1 MSRWLAITAALGLT
15 NAAMAFVLFK
25 NEDGKPLRWRLDE
38 LDPRVDPNVVN
49 PDTRA
54 IRYYLARDAWSE
66 QNAEA
71 ELNAV
76 RTAIGQWQS
85 VPGTVL
91 KFEEAGLVTAGVDV
105 GRDNTNVVYWVKE
118 AAANG
123 AVWVNNER
131 TEISGA
137 LAVTFPMYF
146 DDMIFE
152 ADMVFNGV
160 DYRWFTDYNNSF
172 SADKFVEAAALH
184 EFGHFIGLQHSPLG
198 AATMFWRITAGVSL
212 PVGWSCL
219 LRDEVAAAQT
229 LYGKPDVLA
238 KLGSI
243 VGKVT
248 MGSGLVFG
256 AVVLAEDTHGNI
268 IQSTV
273 SERNGRYELTALPP
287 ASYRLRVAPLNS
299 PDAQP
304 RPLVRDINISIE
316 HEGAETNFRPTGY
329 KQAAVGVGKTATL
342 DFAVKKGAA
351 PFYVSAVRPPTT
363 KQNVFK
369 LVSDPF
375 ALERTGKKQTIGIY
389 SPTLPMSGATLRL
402 TGDGVTHGETTFNPD
417 AFDGFR
423 LISVE
428 VTVAKNAAPGVRSLT
443 VQKGNDLA
451 YINGFVEI
459 ISGEQDH
466 NFDRL
471 DDRWQREQF
480 AVFSSAEAHADADP
494 DADGYTNREEF
505 LTGKNPMDTG
515 SFPLLE
521 IGSISVDEQG
531 TTIQWGSVPGKRY
544 QVWSKPNAALAK
556 WREVGEPVTAQ
567 RSFTFFIDP
576 AEREEFQFY
585 RVQALP

>member
-1 MSRWLAITAALGLT
+1 MSRWLAVTAALGLT

-25 NEDGKPLRWRLDE
+25 NEDGKPRRWRLDE
-38 LDPRVDPNVVN
+38 LDPLVHSNVVN
-49 PDTRA
+49 RDTRA

-76 RTAIGQWQS
+76 RSAFGQWQS
-85 VPGTVL
+85 IPSTVL
-91 KFEEAGLVTAGVDV
+91 KFEEGGLVTASMDV
-105 GRDNTNVVYWVKE
+105 GEDHTNVVYWVKK
-118 AAANG
+118 AAENG

-131 TEISGA
+131 TEISGVGA
-137 LAVTFPMYF
+137 ATFLNYF
-146 DDMIFE
+146 DNFTIFE

-160 DYRWFTDYNNSF
+160 EHRWFTDYNNSF
-172 SADKFVEAAALH
+172 SADKFVEAVALH

-198 AATMFWRITAGVSL
+198 AATMFWRTGPGVGLS
-212 PVGWSCL
+212 VGL

-229 LYGKPDVLA
+229 LYGKPDALT

-248 MGSGLVFG
+248 MGRGLVFG
-256 AVVLAEDTHGNI
+256 AMVLAEDTHGNI

-287 ASYRLRVAPLNS
+287 ASYRLRVVPLNS
-299 PDAQP
+299 PDAKP
-304 RPLVRDINISIE
+304 KPLVRDINISIE
-316 HEGAETNFRPTGY
+316 HEGAETKFRPTGY
-329 KQAAVGVGKTATL
+329 KQVVASPGKSATL
-342 DFAVKKGAA
+342 DFAVNKGSA
-351 PFYVSAVRPPTT
+351 PFYISAVRPPTT
-363 KQNVFK
+363 KENLLELAFE
-369 LVSDPF
+369 PF

-389 SPTLPMSGATLRL
+389 SPTLPTSGATVRL
-402 TGDGVTHGETTFNPD
+402 TGDGVVYGKTTYDPN
-417 AFDGFR
+417 AFDGFN

-428 VTVAKNAAPGVRSLT
+428 VTVSKNAAPGVRSLT
-443 VQKGNDLA
+443 VQKGNDVAHL
-451 YINGFVEI
+451 NGFVEI
-459 ISGEQDH
+459 LSGEEDH
-466 NFDRL
+466 NFDGL

-480 AVFSSAEAHADADP
+480 AVFSSAEAHADADA

-505 LTGKNPMDTG
+505 LTGKNPTDAD

-521 IGSISVDEQG
+521 IGSITVDEQG

-544 QVWSKPNAALAK
+544 QVWSKPDVALAK
-556 WREVGEPVTAQ
+556 WRKTGEPVTAR

-576 AEREEFQFY
+576 SEREAFQFY

>member
-38 LDPRVDPNVVN
+38 LDPRVHPNVVN
-49 PDTRA
+49 RDTRA

-71 ELNAV
+71 ELNAI

-91 KFEEAGLVTAGVDV
+91 KFEEAGLVLPGVDIN
-105 GRDNTNVVYWVKE
+105 GADNTNVVYWVKQ
-118 AAANG
+118 AAPNG
-123 AVWVNNER
+123 AVWVNDER

-137 LAVTFPMYF
+137 LAVTFPMYSH
-146 DDMIFE
+146 DHTIVG

-184 EFGHFIGLQHSPLG
+184 EFGHFIGLKHSPLG
-198 AATMFWRITAGVSL
+198 VATMFSRITAGVGL
-212 PVGWSCL
+212 AVGL
-219 LRDEVAAAQT
+219 LKDEVAAAQT
-229 LYGKPDVLA
+229 LYGKPVALA
-238 KLGSI
+238 ELGSI

-248 MGSGLVFG
+248 MGRGLVFG
-256 AVVLAEDTHGNI
+256 AVVLAEDMHGNI

-273 SERNGRYELTALPP
+273 TERNGQYELRALSP
-287 ASYRLRVAPLNS
+287 ATYRLRVAPLHS
-299 PDAQP
+299 PDTQP
-304 RPLVRDINISIE
+304 QPLVRDIDISIE
-316 HEGAETNFRPTGY
+316 HQGAETKFRPIGY
-329 KQAAVGVGKTATL
+329 KQAVVRPGISTTL
-342 DFAVKKGAA
+342 DFAVNKGSA
-351 PFYVSAVRPPTT
+351 PFYISAVRPPTT
-363 KQNVFK
+363 KENLLELAFE
-369 LVSDPF
+369 PF

-389 SPTLPMSGATLRL
+389 SPTLPTSGATVRL
-402 TGDGVTHGETTFNPD
+402 TGDGVVYGKTTYDPN
-417 AFDGFR
+417 AFEGFD

-428 VTVAKNAAPGVRSLT
+428 VTVSKNAAPGVRSLT
-443 VQKGNDLA
+443 VQKGNDVAHL
-451 YINGFVEI
+451 NGFVEI
-459 ISGEQDH
+459 LSGEQDY
-466 NFDRL
+466 NFDGL

-480 AVFSSAEAHADADP
+480 DVFSSAEAHADADP
-494 DADGYTNREEF
+494 DADSYNNREEF
-505 LTGKNPMDTG
+505 LTGKNPTDAG

-521 IGSISVDEQG
+521 IGSITVDEQG

-544 QVWSKPNAALAK
+544 QVWSKPDVALAE
-556 WREVGEPVTAQ
+556 WRKVGEPVAAQ

-576 AEREEFQFY
+576 AEREQFQFY